1 MRILVI
7 NGNKIELDLL
17 SLLSGKETIY
27 YNGEIVSQKKSL
39 FGGLHSFMI
48 KENGV
53 DANYEIQVGMGF
65 PIRATVVIKRNN
77 ELLYADNNLRNS
89 RGIQV

>member
-1 MRILVI
+1 MRILVV
-7 NGNKIELDLL
+7 NGNKIEIDLL
-17 SLLSGKETIY
+17 SLLSGKETIF

-39 FGGLHSFMI
+39 FGELHTFTT

-53 DANYEIQVGMGF
+53 DANYEIQVGLGF
-65 PIRATVVIKRNN
+65 PLRTTVVIKRNN
-77 ELLYADNNLRNS
+77 ELLYADNNLENP